1 MYRRKAVFL
10 FFSCLCSFNAI
21 SSSEQSWKD
30 YFREMEQQCLSS
42 AGIKKEYISE
52 PIIFPDEASI
62 TGLLMEG
69 ESAESKNKIRLLCIR
84 NKTDNEVY
92 ISEVK

>member
-1 MYRRKAVFL
+1 MCKRKTVVL
-10 FFSCLCSFNAI
+10 FFSCLCSNNAI

-42 AGIKKEYISE
+42 AGIKKDYISE
-52 PIIFPDEASI
+52 PIIFPDEAGI

-69 ESAESKNKIRLLCIR
+69 ESAENKNKIRLLCIH

-92 ISEVK
+92 LSEVK

>member
-1 MYRRKAVFL
+1 MCKRKTVVL
-10 FFSCLCSFNAI
+10 FFSCLCSYNAI

-42 AGIKKEYISE
+42 AGIKKDYISE
-52 PIIFPDEASI
+52 PIIFPDEAGI

-69 ESAESKNKIRLLCIR
+69 ESAENKNKIRLLCIH

-92 ISEVK
+92 LSEVK